1 MKRFPIVSFIR
12 KGILICASVFAI
24 FSVIAFTVCID
35 ELRKIT

>member
-12 KGILICASVFAI
+12 KGILFCVSAFAI
-24 FSVIAFTVCID
+24 FSVIAFAVCVD